1 MVPNA
6 CNQISGF
13 EILHCIDA
21 IITYYLAKAKPIELP
36 KWLSSD
42 RLIYVV
48 FRCLD
53 CSVMNA
59 VSGMWVGHCLSGKHK
74 TRIYS
79 RRSAAPSSSSARPTS
94 ANETE

>member
-1 MVPNA
+1 MALNA

-21 IITYYLAKAKPIELP
+21 IITYYLAKPKPIELP

-59 VSGMWVGHCLSGKHK
+59 VSMWVGHCLSGKHK
-74 TRIYS
+74 TRCIQK
-79 RRSAAPSSSSARPTS
+79 
-94 ANETE
+94 